1 MERDRDKMT
10 EMIIDLTLELLYR
23 VTGEDYTLVKKT
35 SSERCPAPVYE
46 EWGGPLR
53 PIPWPHPLIHDQIL
67 ELTMKMTE
75 LLTGEVTLLGMLGHD
90 PVMEAPG
97 DDCSHCV
104 CQVPIRCQDVAV
116 YFSMEEWEYVEGHKE
131 RYQEPRSLTSPVPT
145 SRERRSPERCPRPAQ
160 EDQLLDEEKNP
171 ESLDVVAVTIK
182 EETCVS
188 GINFFYTCSKHSD
201 LEIFF

>member
-75 LLTGEVTLLGMLGHD
+75 LLTGE
-90 PVMEAPG
+90 
-97 DDCSHCV
+97 
-104 CQVPIRCQDVAV
+104 VPIRCQDVAV